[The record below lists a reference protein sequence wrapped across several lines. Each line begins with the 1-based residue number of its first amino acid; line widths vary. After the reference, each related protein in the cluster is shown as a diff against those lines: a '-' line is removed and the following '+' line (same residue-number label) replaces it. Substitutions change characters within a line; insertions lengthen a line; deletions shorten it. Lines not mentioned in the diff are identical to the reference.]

1 MKIYLQTRGVAHD
14 YAFLGEAPSDYWWAV
29 PFYKDATSFE
39 QPSLILEYGKPRAGE
54 WQCFISAIPSGRRD
68 CVNTRIRYSIA
79 LSGDGEADT
88 DVLRKLLAS
97 VLDIFS
103 KNPVSED
110 NSLTRL
116 LDAEVGVHADEW
128 LGVNAEQEQI
138 RDHINGLTAGF
149 DKLEP
154 CPDSGELSKLYNQL
168 QGLLTNAQNSPR
180 RAAILNFIGDEDDPS
195 AKHLQSQAEASD
207 GKILIFPSPVAGG
220 RLGKFFVLEGNSP
233 KIITNHIRPL
243 ADESE
248 AEVSA
253 ARGDRPQKGR
263 VDAVKK
269 VGVDLLD
276 QLKAEV
282 GSVYQSR
289 PCRSSGKTP
298 KNRDKLQS
306 SSPQDDVF
314 KSQPPIA
321 GEDSSETFRVGSQG
335 DNQTTEGHNIMGSSF
350 GTSDVRS
357 SRNGIVLM
365 VAVTI
370 IVALLVVAG
379 CYLAQN

>member
-54 WQCFISAIPSGRRD
+54 WRCFISAIPSGRRD

-128 LGVNAEQEQI
+128 LGVNSEQKQIQI
-138 RDHINGLTAGF
+138 RGHINGLTAGF

-168 QGLLTNAQNSPR
+168 QGLLTNAQNSPS
-180 RAAILNFIGDEDDPS
+180 RAAILNFIGEEADPS
-195 AKHLQSQAEASD
+195 AKHLQSQAESSD
-207 GKILIFPSPVAGG
+207 GKILILPSPVAGG
-220 RLGKFFVLEGNSP
+220 QLKKYFVLEALEGNSFA
-233 KIITNHIRPL
+233 KNTNHTRHPVN
-243 ADESE
+243 ESKAGVSDQIE
-248 AEVSA
+248 ICLQTGLKAAEN
-253 ARGDRPQKGR
+253 KGKR
-263 VDAVKK
+263 VVKK
-269 VGVDLLD
+269 
-276 QLKAEV
+276 
-282 GSVYQSR
+282 
-289 PCRSSGKTP
+289 GKRVVKRV
-298 KNRDKLQS
+298 KNVIQGGS
-306 SSPQDDVF
+306 SSINKGFSAEKNPHEVFSVGPQE
-314 KSQPPIA
+314 S
-321 GEDSSETFRVGSQG
+321 
-335 DNQTTEGHNIMGSSF
+335 NQTTEGHNIMGSSF
-350 GTSDVRS
+350 GMSDVRG
-357 SRNGIVLM
+357 SRKGIVLM

-370 IVALLVVAG
+370 IVALLIVAG